1 MVFFM
6 LTEPYLSDLRPIEH
20 ICDKL
25 KDRIYMLY
33 PDLESFDVI
42 KEQLKRLFYKAI
54 EKAWKCLGDVCFNPL
69 IRSIETRVNTSLEA

>member
-1 MVFFM
+1 MRMVFFM

-42 KEQLKRLFYKAI
+42 KEQLKRLF
-54 EKAWKCLGDVCFNPL
+54 
-69 IRSIETRVNTSLEA
+69 

>member
-1 MVFFM
+1 M
-6 LTEPYLSDLRPIEH
+6 LTVPYLSDLGPIEH
-20 ICDKL
+20 TCDKL

-54 EKAWKCLGDVCFNPL
+54 E
-69 IRSIETRVNTSLEA
+69 EA